1 MTCPRCQGFQAVV
14 PTEHMGEYEMKC
26 FLCGNRPIPNMAAPI
41 VPSPLRTWASVL
53 CREPDCERAAQRGCE
68 TCAVCATR
76 IGITHSERIKA
87 GLKERRE
94 RVAL

>member
-1 MTCPRCQGFQAVV
+1 MTCTRCKGLIAVV
-14 PTEHMGEYEMKC
+14 PTEQSGVYEMKC
-26 FLCGNRPIPNMAAPI
+26 FLCGNRPIPTIAP
-41 VPSPLRTWASVL
+41 SVL